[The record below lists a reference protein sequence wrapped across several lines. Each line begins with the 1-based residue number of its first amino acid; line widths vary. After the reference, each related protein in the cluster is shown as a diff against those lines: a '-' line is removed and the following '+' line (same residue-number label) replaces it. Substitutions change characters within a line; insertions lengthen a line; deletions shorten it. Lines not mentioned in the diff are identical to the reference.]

1 MLSETRMS
9 KQKIILASTLLC
21 LAPMANANNPADLV
35 WISLPEN
42 AVGLDSG
49 TLQYR
54 LTVQK
59 GGTEASAPEDVR
71 AILIEQ
77 AQLDTLSAK
86 LHNHTGHGPGYM
98 LHSSLEDALAA
109 QQVQRRPSYDIGEQ
123 EVVQRLMGQIDE
135 TRLIQVIE
143 QLSRFETRLHTS
155 AHGAQASLAIRDL
168 WKSWVGNRTDVQ
180 VEQIAHVT
188 TPQKSVVLTI
198 AGSEKPDEVIV
209 LGGHLDSMSGRPRAP
224 GADDNA
230 SGIASLSEV
239 IRVLLEN
246 NYQPKRTLKFIA
258 YAAEEGGLRGSGEIA
273 QSHRQKNIDVLG
285 ALQLDMTNYK
295 GSADDIYLYDDYT
308 DAAQND
314 FLRRLIVTYQPS
326 LRIGT
331 SRCGYGCSDH
341 ASWHRYGYAASFPFE
356 ARFGQHNPYIHSTN
370 DTLEK
375 SAGAASHAAKFSRL
389 ALSYAIELGSGTHAV
404 SSATHQD

>member
-1 MLSETRMS
+1 MS
-9 KQKIILASTLLC
+9 KQKIILASALLC
-21 LAPMANANNPADLV
+21 FAPMANADNPADLV
-35 WISLPEN
+35 WISLPAN
-42 AVGLDSG
+42 AAGLDAG
-49 TLQYR
+49 APQYR

-59 GGTEASAPEDVR
+59 GDTNSSAPEDVR
-71 AILIEQ
+71 AILMEQ
-77 AQLDTLSAK
+77 AQLDTLSEK
-86 LHNHTGHGPGYM
+86 LHDHSGHGPGYI

-109 QQVQRRPSYDIGEQ
+109 QQVQRRPSYDMGAQ

-135 TRLIQVIE
+135 TRLIQVIQ
-143 QLSRFETRLHTS
+143 QLSGFETRLHTS
-155 AHGAQASLAIRDL
+155 PSGAQASVAIRDL
-168 WKSWVGNRTDVQ
+168 WKSWAGNRTDVQ
-180 VEQIAHVT
+180 VEQVAHVT

-209 LGGHLDSMSGRPRAP
+209 LGGHLDSTSGGPQAP

-246 NYQPKRTLKFIA
+246 NFQPKRTLKFIA
-258 YAAEEGGLRGSGEIA
+258 YAAEEAGLRGSGEIA

-295 GSADDIYLYDDYT
+295 GSTDDIYLYDDYT

-314 FLRRLIVTYQPS
+314 FLRRLIVAYQPG

-341 ASWHRYGYAASFPFE
+341 ASWNRYGYAASFPVE

-370 DTLEK
+370 DTLEM
-375 SAGAASHAAKFSRL
+375 SGGGASHAAKFSRL
-389 ALSYAIELGSGTHAV
+389 ALSYAIELGSGTSVV
-404 SSATHQD
+404 SSTAQQD